1 MCGNFGSEVSAQ
13 VLGGKVSRNGKRG
26 LPPKFVGRV
35 DLGGSL
41 ALLGS
46 DGQCVLAHR
55 VECARKVRAARRAL
69 FPPDSEGAGDGAR
82 QRDLQPFHQ
91 F

>member
-1 MCGNFGSEVSAQ
+1 MASV
-13 VLGGKVSRNGKRG
+13 R

-35 DLGGSL
+35 DLGGRL

-46 DGQCVLAHR
+46 DGQCVLAHSVHG

-69 FPPDSEGAGDGAR
+69 FQPGSEGAGDDVG